1 MKDKLFLNDTPNEK
15 NITQRKP
22 GVPGDK
28 VQRCHRL
35 TVSCSQLCASG
46 LARQKKNRK
55 GEKTKQ

>member
-46 LARQKKNRK
+46 LA
-55 GEKTKQ
+55 